1 MPWAIATPLTITFV
15 VLKLIGVIDWS
26 WWWVFAPL
34 WIAAIIMGIMS
45 GVFGG
50 VATIGWLREKRRR
63 TGRTWAPK
71 VAGILSIIA
80 GAMGLVAA
88 IAAPIILGMPF
99 FLPGGELFVGL
110 IFFSATGTVALTGGI
125 VALRRKAWWLAL
137 AGAIAA
143 TLGVWWLGV
152 PSIIMVAI
160 SKKEFRVEEATVPAQ
175 QKTAPIILPPPI
187 EQQPTMNFCPEC
199 GFKITKLMA
208 YCPNCGRKL
217 EGSSD

>member
-26 WWWVFAPL
+26 WWWVFSPL
-34 WIAAIIMGIMS
+34 WIAGIITGIMF

-50 VATIGWLREKRRR
+50 IATTAWLRQRSIER
-63 TGRTWAPK
+63 GRTWVPK

-80 GAMGLVAA
+80 GAMALWAA
-88 IAAPIILGMPF
+88 IASPNILGISF
-99 FLPGGELFVGL
+99 FLPGGEFFVAL
-110 IFFSATGTVALTGGI
+110 IFLSVAGTVALTGGI
-125 VALRRKAWWLAL
+125 VAVRRKAWGLAL

-143 TLGVWWLGV
+143 TWFMWPLGV

-160 SKKEFRVEEATVPAQ
+160 SKKEFRVKEAATPAQ
-175 QKTAPIILPPPI
+175 QHTMPIILPPPM

-199 GFKITKLMA
+199 GHKVTEQMA

-217 EGSSD
+217 SGTEH